1 MPAWSEL
8 LDAVNNVPDEQK
20 GQWLISQLT
29 EQLNL
34 ISVQRGGRNVVFY
47 ASSFLQKPY
56 LPAVL
61 TQIMH
66 EDINGF
72 MTSIVGMDWNRGL
85 TLILHTPGGAINAA
99 ETIVA
104 YLQSKFPDIETIIP
118 VYAMS
123 AGTMITLGTNRAV
136 MGRQSQLGPI
146 DPQMFIGNG
155 SVSARAIVEQFN
167 RAHADIAA
175 NPILAHVWAP
185 IIQSLGPALLTE
197 AQNALSYGERMV
209 ASWLRTRMF
218 QADPNRDTK
227 SDEIA
232 KFFSDASQHL
242 SHGRRIDRDEA
253 RSRGVPIDDLE
264 DSQDLQEAVLTA
276 YHLMT
281 ILFEMSPAAKTIFS
295 NTGRAWIRNQQP
307 PQA

>member
-1 MPAWSEL
+1 MPAWGEL
-8 LDAVNNVPDEQK
+8 LNDVNAIPDDQK
-20 GQWLISQLT
+20 GAFLSDRLTVELNNISR
-29 EQLNL
+29 
-34 ISVQRGGRNVVFY
+34 QRGGKNVLFY
-47 ASSFLQKPY
+47 ASSWLQKPQ

-72 MTSIVGMDWNRGL
+72 MTSINGMDWDRGL
-85 TLILHTPGGAINAA
+85 VLLLHTPGGAINAT

-104 YLQSKFPDIETIIP
+104 YLQSKFHEIETIVP

-123 AGTMITLGTNRAV
+123 AGTMITLGTNRV
-136 MGRQSQLGPI
+136 IMGRQSQLGPI

-197 AQNALSYGERMV
+197 AQNALSYGQRMV
-209 ASWLRTRMF
+209 ASWLKDRMF
-218 QADPNRDTK
+218 DGDPNRDTK
-227 SDEIA
+227 SEEVA
-232 KFFSDASQHL
+232 AFFSDASQHL
-242 SHGRRIDRDEA
+242 SHGRRIDRQET
-253 RSRGVPIDDLE
+253 RSRGVPVEDLE
-264 DSQDLQEAVLTA
+264 DNQDLQESVLTA
-276 YHLMT
+276 YHLAT
-281 ILFEMSPAAKTIFS
+281 ILFELGPAAKTIFS
-295 NTGRAWIRNQQP
+295 NSGRAWVKNS
-307 PQA
+307 

>member
-1 MPAWSEL
+1 MPAWSEYL
-8 LDAVNNVPDEQK
+8 STVGSLPDEHK
-20 GQWLISQLT
+20 GEWLVGELYSQLRLIS
-29 EQLNL
+29 E
-34 ISVQRGGRNVVFY
+34 QRGGRNVLFY
-47 ASSFLQKPY
+47 ASSFLQKPH

-72 MTSIVGMDWNRGL
+72 MTSIVGMDWSRGL

-123 AGTMITLGTNRAV
+123 AGTMITLGTDRAV

-146 DPQMFIGNG
+146 DPQMFMGSG

-167 RAHADIAA
+167 RAHADIAG

-209 ASWLRTRMF
+209 EAWLKARMF
-218 QADPNRDTK
+218 SGDPNRDTK
-227 SDEIA
+227 ASEVA
-232 KFFSDASQHL
+232 RFFSDASQHL

-253 RSRGVPIDDLE
+253 RTRGVPVEDLE
-264 DSQDLQEAVLTA
+264 ADQDFQESVLSA

-281 ILFEMSPAAKTIFS
+281 LLFEMGPAAKAIATNF
-295 NTGRAWIRNQQP
+295 GRAWIKNQQM
-307 PQA
+307 A

>member
-1 MPAWSEL
+1 MPAWGEL
-8 LDAVNNVPDEQK
+8 LNEVNLLPDDEK
-20 GQWLISQLT
+20 GPWITQTLT
-29 EQLNL
+29 EQLKL
-34 ISVQRGGRNVVFY
+34 ISTQRGDKNVVFY
-47 ASSFLQKPY
+47 ASGWLQKPM
-56 LPAVL
+56 LPAAL

-72 MTSIVGMDWNRGL
+72 MTSIHGMDWGKGL
-85 TLILHTPGGAINAA
+85 TLVLHTPGGAINAT

-104 YLQSKFPDIETIIP
+104 YLQSKFPDIETVVP

-123 AGTMITLGTNRAV
+123 AGTMITLGTNRVV

-167 RAHADIAA
+167 RAHADIAG
-175 NPILAHVWAP
+175 NPVLAHVWAP
-185 IIQSLGPALLTE
+185 IIASLGPALLTE
-197 AQNALSYGERMV
+197 AQNALVYGERMV
-209 ASWLRTRMF
+209 ASWLKTHMF
-218 QADPNRDTK
+218 NGDPNRDTK

-232 KFFSDASQHL
+232 SFFGDASQHL

-253 RSRGVPIDDLE
+253 RSKGVPVEDLE
-264 DSQDLQEAVLTA
+264 NNQDLQEAVLTA

-281 ILFEMSPAAKTIFS
+281 ILFELSPTAKAIITD
-295 NTGRAWIRNQQP
+295 TGRAWVKNH
-307 PQA
+307 

>member
-1 MPAWSEL
+1 MPAWGEL
-8 LDAVNNVPDEQK
+8 LNEVNQQPDDQK
-20 GQWLISQLT
+20 GNWIIENLTNQLSLISGH
-29 EQLNL
+29 
-34 ISVQRGGRNVVFY
+34 RGDKNVVFY
-47 ASSFLQKPY
+47 ASAWLQKPM
-56 LPAVL
+56 LPAAL

-72 MTSIVGMDWNRGL
+72 MTSIHGMDWSKGL
-85 TLILHTPGGAINAA
+85 TLLLHTPGGAINAT

-104 YLQSKFPDIETIIP
+104 YLQSKFPDIETVVP

-123 AGTMITLGTNRAV
+123 AGTMITLGTNRVV

-167 RAHADIAA
+167 RAHADIAG
-175 NPILAHVWAP
+175 NPSLAHVWAP
-185 IIQSLGPALLTE
+185 IIASLGPALLTE
-197 AQNALSYGERMV
+197 AQNALVYGERMV
-209 ASWLRTRMF
+209 AAWLKTHMF
-218 QADPNRDTK
+218 ASDANRDTK
-227 SDEIA
+227 SEEIA
-232 KFFSDASQHL
+232 SFFSDASQHL

-253 RSRGVPIDDLE
+253 RSKGVPVEDLE

-281 ILFEMSPAAKTIFS
+281 ILFELSPAAKAIITD
-295 NTGRAWIRNQQP
+295 TGRAWVKNHN
-307 PQA
+307 

>member
-1 MPAWSEL
+1 MPAWKEL
-8 LDAVNNVPDEQK
+8 VEQVQALPDEHK
-20 GQWLISQLT
+20 GPWLIENLNTQLSAVSA
-29 EQLNL
+29 L
-34 ISVQRGGRNVVFY
+34 RGGSNVIFY
-47 ASSFLQKPY
+47 ASSWLQKGH
-56 LPAVL
+56 LPALL

-72 MTSIVGMDWNRGL
+72 MTSVVGMDWSRGL
-85 TLILHTPGGAINAA
+85 TLVLHTPGGAINAT

-104 YLQSKFPDIETIIP
+104 YLQSKFEVIETIVP

-123 AGTMITLGTNRAV
+123 AGTMITLGTNNVV

-167 RAHADIAA
+167 RAHADIAG
-175 NPILAHVWAP
+175 NPTLAHVWAP

-209 ASWLRTRMF
+209 GAWLRARMF
-218 QADPNRDTK
+218 ASDANRDTK
-227 SDEIA
+227 SDEVA
-232 KFFSDASQHL
+232 AFFSDASQHL
-242 SHGRRIDRDEA
+242 SHGRRIDREEA
-253 RSRGVPIDDLE
+253 RAHGIPVEDLE
-264 DSQDLQEAVLTA
+264 DNQDLQEAVLTA

-281 ILFEMSPAAKTIFS
+281 IMFELSPVAKAIFA
-295 NTGRAWIRNQQP
+295 NNGRSWLKNHQG
-307 PQA
+307 